1 MNRANKSLVG
11 SLDGVEAWRRLR
23 GQQHHTHFQNRKPRP
38 NTLQRIGSVLDFLG
52 LPYDPATAPLDLR
65 GVGPRNEWVHLAFES
80 EPLSQP
86 KGMPLFG
93 SQAGGVY
100 HVFCL
105 WNTRPDRIWT
115 IRHLPELSNGNQNA
129 VILFYLDALTVPSR
143 NEIKRKSWELDS
155 TVAIVDELLIGFL
168 AQYDIQDR
176 LKAFL
181 RTTLPYSAA
190 NPYFEETDK
199 GAIVPPEMFYGRDD
213 MVRDVQRMR
222 GGKRL
227 IFGGR
232 QLGKTNLLKHV
243 EGIFNNGP
251 NEGRYAKF
259 INIKNKTPEEV
270 VKTILGEFAKLPNGD
285 AGDVSLSE
293 LYGDSGDMREA
304 LTKVFNE
311 NRQLEVLLL
320 FDEADAF
327 LEKDAELN
335 FPVIEAILDV
345 MNETRRFKVVFAGLH
360 SAQRIAYAPNNP
372 LPKFGFDENAP
383 RRGGI
388 GPLLHKDAQKL
399 VEEPLNALGFQ
410 LDNLVVQNILSY
422 TYCHPSLTQFFCH
435 QLIKTFREEHIDA
448 NPPFVIQRD
457 DVDRVYK
464 MPHIRDGIK
473 WRFEETFRLDPRYHA
488 ICLSMFLDQTQN
500 HTRKWTLDDVRK
512 LCADM
517 SEVSDYCSL
526 TFDRD
531 IMRDRELK
539 SLLDELVG
547 LGVLAEVENSYSFR
561 NERVASMFGSVNDIL
576 NKLIDLDRNCF

>member
-1 MNRANKSLVG
+1 MNRANKSADG
-11 SLDGVEAWRRLR
+11 SLDGVEAWRKLR
-23 GQQHHTHFQNRKPRP
+23 EQRYDSRVQNRKPRP
-38 NTLQRIGSVLDFLG
+38 ITLERVGSVLDFLG
-52 LPYDPATAPLDLR
+52 LPYAPETAPFDLR
-65 GVGPRNEWVHLAFES
+65 GVGPNSQWLHLAFES

-105 WNTRPDRIWT
+105 WNARPDRIWSV
-115 IRHLPELSNGNQNA
+115 RHLPDLSHGNQNA
-129 VILFYLDALTVPSR
+129 VILFYLDALTAPSR

-155 TVAIVDELLIGFL
+155 TIAVVDELLIGFL
-168 AQYDIQDR
+168 ARYNDQDR
-176 LKAFL
+176 FKAFL
-181 RTTLPYSAA
+181 RTALPYSAA

-213 MVRDVQRMR
+213 MVRDIQRMR

-251 NEGRYAKF
+251 NERRYAKF
-259 INIKNKTPEEV
+259 INIKNRTPEEV
-270 VKTILGEFAKLPNGD
+270 VKTILGEFAKLRNGD
-285 AGDVSLSE
+285 AEGVSLSE
-293 LYGDSGDMREA
+293 SGGDGGDMREILA
-304 LTKVFNE
+304 KVFDE
-311 NRQLEVLLL
+311 DRQLEVLLL

-327 LEKDAELN
+327 LEKDSENN

-345 MNETRRFKVVFAGLH
+345 MNETGRFKVVFAGLH

-399 VEEPLNALGFQ
+399 VEEPLSALGFQ
-410 LDNLVVQNILSY
+410 MDNMVVQNILSY

-435 QLIKTFREEHIDA
+435 QLIKTFREEYADA
-448 NPPFVIQRD
+448 NPPFAIGRD
-457 DVDRVYK
+457 DVDRVYR
-464 MPHIRDGIK
+464 MSHIRDGIK

-500 HTRKWTLDDVRK
+500 RARKWTLEDVRES
-512 LCADM
+512 CAGLSD
-517 SEVSDYCSL
+517 VSDYCSL

-531 IMRDRELK
+531 NMRDRELK

-547 LGVLAEVENSYSFR
+547 LGVLAEVEDSYSFR
-561 NERVASMFGSVNDIL
+561 NERVASMFGSESDIL
-576 NKLIDLDRNCF
+576 NKLIELDDNV